1 MLDDC
6 HSSQS
11 GVRIFDDDAQR
22 IWSAGRERSVCGSDV
37 LVFSCISDA
46 RQPAR
51 AVATDDARSL
61 STIESDA
68 LRRWLAKAPRI
79 GRAVP

>member
-1 MLDDC
+1 MLADR
-6 HSSQS
+6 HSSQPD
-11 GVRIFDDDAQR
+11 VRIFDDDARR
-22 IWSAGRERSVCGSDV
+22 IWSAEYERSVCGSDV

-68 LRRWLAKAPRI
+68 LRRWLAKAPLI
-79 GRAVP
+79 GRALP